1 MHLQVKAIVS
11 APMLNA
17 CLKRQ
22 LMHAAI
28 RHVIELVNLDYLI
41 QTETFELHIAIDIA
55 SSFDR
60 QQAVAALP

>member
-1 MHLQVKAIVS
+1 MQVTAIVS

-17 CLKRQ
+17 CLERQ
-22 LMHAAI
+22 LMHAAV
-28 RHVIELVNLDYLI
+28 RHVIDPVNLDYLI
-41 QTETFELHIAIDIA
+41 YTESFELHIAIDIA